1 MGTTTTTTK
10 PTTTKTITTTI
21 TKTTT
26 TTPLGLEGM
35 KSLLAKLASA
45 IGTPAALL
53 PTTTTQAPTTTTKM
67 TIVEEVVEE
76 IEVFTNKEV
85 QSENGDFNFNS
96 KLTANDF
103 VAAKYEEE
111 EEEEVEIKR
120 SPKLTR
126 VAQNT
131 KPHSQFKSDD
141 RSYQIEL
148 AELSLKIAESGLT
161 INLFNNQVYNQN
173 AHDTARV
180 VNNHSN
186 DVTFGDKS
194 NTREFL

>member
-1 MGTTTTTTK
+1 
-10 PTTTKTITTTI
+10 
-21 TKTTT
+21 
-26 TTPLGLEGM
+26 
-35 KSLLAKLASA
+35 
-45 IGTPAALL
+45 
-53 PTTTTQAPTTTTKM
+53 M

-96 KLTANDF
+96 KLMANDF

-111 EEEEVEIKR
+111 EEEKEEEEVEIKR

-148 AELSLKIAESGLT
+148 AELSLKTAESGLT

-186 DVTFGDKS
+186 DVTFGDKQ

>member
-1 MGTTTTTTK
+1 
-10 PTTTKTITTTI
+10 
-21 TKTTT
+21 
-26 TTPLGLEGM
+26 M

-53 PTTTTQAPTTTTKM
+53 PTTTTQTTTMTTKM
-67 TIVEEVVEE
+67 TVLEKEEVVEK

-96 KLTANDF
+96 KLLANDF
-103 VAAKYEEE
+103 VAAKYEE

-131 KPHSQFKSDD
+131 KPHTQFKSDD

-148 AELSLKIAESGLT
+148 AELSLKTAENGLT

-186 DVTFGDKS
+186 DVTFGDKQ